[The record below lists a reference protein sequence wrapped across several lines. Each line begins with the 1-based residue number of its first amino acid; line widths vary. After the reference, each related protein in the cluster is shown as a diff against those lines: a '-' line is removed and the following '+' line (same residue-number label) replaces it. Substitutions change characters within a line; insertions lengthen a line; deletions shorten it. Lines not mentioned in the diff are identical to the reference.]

1 MQLSEKTI
9 TQLKFLSKIN
19 QSFWFRKDT
28 PTQTI
33 TDVVLEN
40 EDATIIAQFRS
51 EQFPV
56 SFGIYDL
63 NQFLASIPSK
73 DADFDFQKDCVI
85 ITAGKMKVRY
95 MYCNPNMMVMGPD
108 SIPTLEDVMAEFEL
122 DAVEVYPKFLTLAA
136 TNNLTTLVFKS
147 DGSKLW
153 VDASDP
159 YDNGSNKISLMLSEE
174 ANAPEFSIAFDI
186 ENLKVMKDNYL
197 VQLTPDMIKFISK
210 ADPMVQYLMS
220 RKAD

>member
-40 EDATIIAQFRS
+40 EDATIIAQIRT

-63 NQFLASIPSK
+63 NQFLASFPSK
-73 DADFDFQKDCVI
+73 DAEFDFKKDYVVI
-85 ITAGKMKVRY
+85 SSGKMSVRY

-108 SIPTLEDVMAEFEL
+108 SIPTLEDVIAEFDL
-122 DAVEVYPKFLTLAA
+122 DAIEVYPKFLSLAA
-136 TNNLTTLVFKS
+136 TNSLTTLNFKAK
-147 DGSKLW
+147 GPKIF
-153 VDASDP
+153 VEAVDP
-159 YDNGSNKISLMLSEE
+159 YDNGSNSISLTLNEE
-174 ANAPEFSIAFDI
+174 YVGEEFSISFDI
-186 ENLKVMKDNYL
+186 DNLKVMKDTYS
-197 VQLTPDMIKFISK
+197 VQLTADMIKFISK